1 MARTLNG
8 NLTGKAAHR
17 SIDDIMNNEPSLL
30 TNEDRARIKDDVSI
44 GFHKYQAHLWAK
56 EVQPVDVDK
65 FLLAMDFIRLQEKPT
80 WQLNAI
86 AEEADAKDWQDQTTE
101 LRNGG

>member
-1 MARTLNG
+1 MTDKMTQLEYAKTYAPSSRIPESFLTMGGVVELLERIEELKAEVKNLNEG
-8 NLTGKAAHR
+8 AKLLHSLATGGEEK
-17 SIDDIMNNEPSLL
+17 LL
-30 TNEDRARIKDDVSI
+30 QD
-44 GFHKYQAHLWAK
+44 
-56 EVQPVDVDK
+56 
-65 FLLAMDFIRLQEKPT
+65 